1 MAKRASK
8 KAADGKLAQLKAKH
22 FTPEGREER
31 IARALEILNLPGRV
45 LTQIRKRGF
54 GLLKTP
60 TSRTYRMP
68 VDRLPNLPKAEPTFS

>member
-31 IARALEILNLPGRV
+31 IARALEILNLPGPSFNADKE
-45 LTQIRKRGF
+45 TWIWA
-54 GLLKTP
+54 
-60 TSRTYRMP
+60 
-68 VDRLPNLPKAEPTFS
+68 AENADIEDI

>member
-31 IARALEILNLPGRV
+31 IARALEILNLPGP
-45 LTQIRKRGF
+45 GF
-54 GLLKTP
+54 NADKETWIWA
-60 TSRTYRMP
+60 
-68 VDRLPNLPKAEPTFS
+68 AENGDIEDI